1 MMAAS
6 IVGMGWVTPLGR
18 DLASVWKAICENAS
32 PDASRL
38 ENPVSKRSVPVLRV
52 PEELVHDTA
61 VLPRLRRSSLIS
73 HFAVAAAVDAAASA
87 RMTPDMLARTALI
100 FAVSDG
106 GVIYTRRFYADIV
119 ERGGGAG
126 SPLLFPE
133 TVYNAPASHIAAR
146 LGLQGDVL
154 TLVGDAAAGLAAIRT
169 GCEMLATGAADFCLV
184 AAAQEVDWI
193 TCEAYARWGLIRLG
207 ANHASVFSEGAA
219 AIVLTRE
226 TGNCRVSATHPG
238 YSCPTE
244 KDVEARLEAVL
255 TELLPG
261 SHVTLCVSCASGTRL
276 DLAEKH
282 CLERHLPTARV
293 VAPKSVVGEA
303 LACSTVQQ
311 VVAGVLGLREA
322 GGGDALVTT
331 IGYNRQVAGLIL
343 THDGG
348 SG

>member
-1 MMAAS
+1 MMEPTIA
-6 IVGMGWVTPLGR
+6 GMGWVTPLGR
-18 DLASVWKAICENAS
+18 DLASVWEAIREKQS
-32 PDASRL
+32 PVVSRL

-52 PEELVHDTA
+52 PEEFVRDTA
-61 VLPRLRRSSLIS
+61 ALPRMRRSSLIS
-73 HFAVAAAVDAAASA
+73 HFSVAAAMDAVESA
-87 RMTPDMLARTALI
+87 RMTPEMLARTALI

-119 ERGGGAG
+119 ARGGGAG

-146 LGLQGDVL
+146 LGLQGEVL

-169 GCEMLATGAADFCLV
+169 GCELLATGEADYCLV
-184 AAAQEVDWI
+184 AAAQEADWI
-193 TCEAYARWGLIRLG
+193 TCEAYSRWGLIRLG
-207 ANHASVFSEGAA
+207 SNHASVFSEGAA
-219 AIVLTRE
+219 AIVLSRE

-244 KDVEARLEAVL
+244 KDVEERLEAVL

-261 SHVTLCVSCASGTRL
+261 SRVILCVSCASGTRL
-276 DLAEKH
+276 DLAEKR

-293 VAPKSVVGEA
+293 LAPKSVVGEA

-322 GGGDALVTT
+322 GGGEALVTT

-343 THDGG
+343 THNG
-348 SG
+348 

>member
-1 MMAAS
+1 MIAAS

-106 GVIYTRRFYADIV
+106 GVIYTRRFYANIV

-169 GCEMLATGAADFCLV
+169 
-184 AAAQEVDWI
+184 
-193 TCEAYARWGLIRLG
+193 
-207 ANHASVFSEGAA
+207 
-219 AIVLTRE
+219 
-226 TGNCRVSATHPG
+226 
-238 YSCPTE
+238 
-244 KDVEARLEAVL
+244 
-255 TELLPG
+255 
-261 SHVTLCVSCASGTRL
+261 
-276 DLAEKH
+276 
-282 CLERHLPTARV
+282 
-293 VAPKSVVGEA
+293 
-303 LACSTVQQ
+303 
-311 VVAGVLGLREA
+311 
-322 GGGDALVTT
+322 
-331 IGYNRQVAGLIL
+331 
-343 THDGG
+343 
-348 SG
+348 